1 MTAVNIKNICFA
13 VLENELEGRIDPHF
27 YKPEFL
33 TLIHNIEKS
42 KFEVKTL
49 NEIAKKITSGATPK
63 SGGNDYTSSDEGI
76 PFIRSGDISEDEKID
91 FDDVLYIKKNVHN
104 KRLKSSQLQKGDVLI
119 AIVGATIGQV
129 SVYNDDKEANINQAI
144 ALVRCNDNVNPQ
156 YIKAFLLSKI
166 GQKQLNRIKRPVARA
181 NINLE
186 EVGSFKVALPPLKIQ
201 NQIVE
206 IMQKAYKD
214 KEAKEKQA
222 QELLNSI
229 DDYVLGEL
237 GIKLP
242 ELKDKMCF
250 SVDSED
256 IKNQRI
262 APDYYQ
268 PRFTKTE
275 KAIKNAKYKIA
286 KLKDVLEYVKK
297 GIEVGSKAYTDE
309 GAPFVRVA
317 DIDDLKINI
326 QNTAKKIS
334 FDLYQELKNA
344 YKPMAGELLYSK
356 DGSIGFCAIVEGYDD
371 FITSGGILRLKINDK
386 FNSYYIKTLLS
397 SKLFKII
404 AGQKSI
410 GAIIKHLLPEELLN
424 FQIPLPPLAIQN
436 KIASEVKKRMKKS
449 EDLKSE
455 GQRLVEEA
463 KSEVEKIILGK

>member
-1 MTAVNIKNICFA
+1 MTANNNKCFA

-27 YKPEFL
+27 YSPIFNYYTNKLKRVNYKNLGDIIDFSNEIWNQKDYFDKEFPY
-33 TLIHNIEKS
+33 IEISKIDINTGEIKDIIYYDKEKAPSRAKMIVRDKDIIVSTTRPSRGAIAFINKS
-42 KFEVKTL
+42 KDGFIASTGFAILRDLKNKAINKDYLFYFLRTKFSL
-49 NEIAKKITSGATPK
+49 NQMEQRS
-63 SGGNDYTSSDEGI
+63 SGGNYPAITTEELKKIII
-76 PFIRSGDISEDEKID
+76 PI
-91 FDDVLYIKKNVHN
+91 
-104 KRLKSSQLQKGDVLI
+104 
-119 AIVGATIGQV
+119 
-129 SVYNDDKEANINQAI
+129 
-144 ALVRCNDNVNPQ
+144 
-156 YIKAFLLSKI
+156 
-166 GQKQLNRIKRPVARA
+166 
-181 NINLE
+181 
-186 EVGSFKVALPPLKIQ
+186 PPLKIQ

-222 QELLNSI
+222 DELFNSI

-237 GIKLP
+237 GIKMP
-242 ELKDKMCF
+242 ELEDKKCF

-309 GAPFVRVA
+309 GIPFVRVA
-317 DIDDLKINI
+317 DIDDLKIDI
-326 QNTAKKIS
+326 QNTDKKIA

-344 YKPMAGELLYSK
+344 YKPKTGELLYSK
-356 DGSIGFCAIVEGYDD
+356 DGSIGFCAIVEENDD

-410 GAIIKHLLPEELLN
+410 GAIIKHLLPEEILN
-424 FQIPLPPLAIQN
+424 FQIPLPPFAIQN
-436 KIASEVKKRMKKS
+436 KIASEVKKRIEKS
-449 EDLKSE
+449 EKLKLE
-455 GQRLVEEA
+455 GQKLVEEA